1 MKFRNPKTIMALGF
15 SITAIASTAVAV
27 PLALTYFSH
36 SYNSQLDAR
45 QLSSTPVEVVSGGK
59 FTREQFD
66 KAVQDLK
73 IKPMYAQ
80 MQVDNALKLDQSGL
94 YSFHLVNA
102 YDFSTIEN
110 TGFNVEIDSSAA
122 TIEGTTI
129 KNVFVSAYN
138 SVNNITYTKAVD
150 LKGFAAPVAL
160 AVGTSKTLD
169 FEPEKSTITFSSTRF
184 VLPSEFAFMLEDNF
198 QRNFSNSRDLN
209 SAFAKALEQT
219 GAQLDIRNDLNLP
232 TILPQGELLLPKVTI
247 NRQAAQAQAALGQQQ
262 SDAPVYNLSFANFS
276 DQNGTLAIN
285 LEIVDKVSQ
294 KVKAQFTLNIQN
306 LATQK
311 QVSDAINQLVAKNA
325 SQFFTI
331 NKDVEFA
338 LNKDKLTLAQMFA
351 NNEISPSVLESMT
364 HQGYA
369 QYLKQQAKDEAI
381 KNGTYQVAPK
391 VIKPED
397 EEVVLRAKAKDA
409 VVPILPPEN
418 PTKPSLKNSS
428 PINGLQTYFKVN
440 QGPITNDDPRLAGYS
455 FQVYNAGFDFN
466 DPEQTKVKFGLTVT
480 KALDVQSPYL
490 QSLAPQ
496 TTTNSNKNLITNN
509 YKSLTTTTIKT
520 KGTAP
525 YSYNIQYNIPASAEV
540 PLYEIKSASTLT
552 RTIPVSESHSLIL
565 ASDAYAMAQ
574 DLTSLANKSQY
585 SLDEL
590 SRIVSTIYL
599 FNKGY
604 LISSTEKTN
613 LVNLYAS
620 GKTMVAKS
628 AITADTKDLGD
639 QIWTLISQANDNLRA
654 KVAMVAKDK
663 ISFSLVNSDNVA
675 IETIDV
681 TGFGVKSP
689 AFVAANKYRADIFLD
704 ARYGG
709 IEDDHQGGQFIR
721 DYTRGDL
728 KFNLDGNPYDSKG
741 ITLNKALTF
750 DSNSSTIKDA
760 TTNIKDGAVF
770 LAVDLKKLGN
780 DKHYLL
786 TNNEGKGLFIQ
797 KVIRES
803 SDKSKQG
810 NNQQSYKISYI
821 LGMDFKDDS
830 SAGSTSDKD
839 KPLVLLISGQAANK
853 VEDADKNHGISYSLN
868 SSEESIEK
876 NEIESQTKP
885 AKPIDENSEEF
896 KKYNLFL
903 QDQHQNGFDQYAPL
917 QPNSTLVLQIVKTG
931 NLFDIVAQTSASND
945 PSEESIN
952 SLVFSFGDSGKTL
965 NWARIGS
972 EPTDKSKT
980 NDSSKGQV
988 VFKGMAVFEN
998 SNATQTATA
1007 DNIRQ
1012 AFVDTFIL
1020 NK

>member
-110 TGFNVEIDSSAA
+110 AGFNVEIDSSAA

-160 AVGTSKTLD
+160 SVGTSKTLD

-247 NRQAAQAQAALGQQQ
+247 NTQAATAQAALGQQQ

-306 LATQK
+306 LSTQK

-331 NKDVEFA
+331 KQDVEFA

-351 NNEISPSVLESMT
+351 NNQISPSVLESMT
-364 HQGYA
+364 HQNYA

-381 KNGTYQVAPK
+381 KNGTYQAAPK

-428 PINGLQTYFKVN
+428 PINGLGAYFKVN
-440 QGPITNDDPRLAGYS
+440 QGSITNDDPRLAGYS
-455 FQVYNAGFDFN
+455 FQVYGAGFDFN

-496 TTTNSNKNLITNN
+496 STNSNTNLITNN
-509 YKSLTTTTIKT
+509 YNSLTKTTVKNY
-520 KGTAP
+520 GTAP

-574 DLTSLANKSQY
+574 DLTSLASKSEY

-604 LISSTEKTN
+604 LISSAEKTN
-613 LVNLYAS
+613 LVSLYAS
-620 GKTMVAKS
+620 GKTVVAKS

-689 AFVAANKYRADIFLD
+689 AFVAANKYRADVFLD

-709 IEDDHQGGQFIR
+709 IQDDHQGGQFIR

-728 KFNLDGNPYDSKG
+728 KFNLDGNIASPQG
-741 ITLNKALTF
+741 ITLDKALTF
-750 DSNSSTIKDA
+750 ESNGQTIKDE

-797 KVIRES
+797 RVIREESTS
-803 SDKSKQG
+803 SSSTKQTTPL
-810 NNQQSYKISYI
+810 KVSYI
-821 LGMDFKDDS
+821 LGMDFKDKS
-830 SAGSTSDKD
+830 NGVSNSDQD
-839 KPLVLLISGQAANK
+839 KPLVLLISGAAANN
-853 VEDADKNHGISYSLN
+853 VEDADKNHGISYILN
-868 SSEESIEK
+868 SNDESIEK
-876 NEIESQTKP
+876 NEIQTKAKP
-885 AKPIDENSEEF
+885 AKPIEANSDEF

-903 QDQHQNGFDQYAPL
+903 QGQHQSRFDQYAPL

-931 NLFDIVAQTSASND
+931 TLFDIVAQTSASND

-952 SLVFSFGDSGKTL
+952 SLVFSIEDSGKTL

-998 SNATQTATA
+998 SNATQTTTA

>member
-110 TGFNVEIDSSAA
+110 AGFNVEIDSRAA

-138 SVNNITYTKAVD
+138 SVNNITYTKNVD

-160 AVGTSKTLD
+160 SVGTSKTLD

-209 SAFAKALEQT
+209 SAFAKALSQT

-247 NRQAAQAQAALGQQQ
+247 NSQAATAQAALGQQQ

-285 LEIVDKVSQ
+285 LEIADKVSRN
-294 KVKAQFTLNIQN
+294 VKAQFSLEIQN
-306 LATQK
+306 LATLK
-311 QVSDAINQLVAKNA
+311 QVNDAINQLVAKNA

-331 NKDVEFA
+331 KQDVEFA

-351 NNEISPSVLESMT
+351 NNQISPSVLESMT
-364 HQGYA
+364 HQNYA
-369 QYLKQQAKDEAI
+369 QYLKQQAKEEAI
-381 KNGTYQVAPK
+381 KNGTYQAAPK

-397 EEVVLRAKAKDA
+397 EEVVLRAKAKDS

-428 PINGLQTYFKVN
+428 PINGLGAYFDVK

-496 TTTNSNKNLITNN
+496 SADSNKNLITNN
-509 YKSLTTTTIKT
+509 YKSLTTNIVPT
-520 KGTAP
+520 KGSAP

-565 ASDAYAMAQ
+565 ASDAFVMAQ

-590 SRIVSTIYL
+590 NRIVSTIYL

-613 LVNLYAS
+613 LVSLYAS
-620 GKTMVAKS
+620 GKTVVAKS

-675 IETIDV
+675 TETIDV

-689 AFVAANKYRADIFLD
+689 AFVAANKYRADVFLD

-728 KFNLDGNPYDSKG
+728 KFNLDGNTASPQG

-750 DSNSSTIKDA
+750 ESNGQTIKDE

-770 LAVDLKKLGN
+770 LAVDLKSLGN
-780 DKHYLL
+780 EKHYLL

-797 KVIRES
+797 KVIRDES
-803 SDKSKQG
+803 SSSAKQPT
-810 NNQQSYKISYI
+810 STHSFRVSYI
-821 LGMDFKDDS
+821 LGMDLKDGDS
-830 SAGSTSDKD
+830 SKTSTSGQNEKT
-839 KPLVLLISGQAANK
+839 LALLLSGEIATKAEDIEKNK
-853 VEDADKNHGISYSLN
+853 GYSYKYKTN
-868 SSEESIEK
+868 DESIEK
-876 NEIESQTKP
+876 NTLQGSSTTS
-885 AKPIDENSEEF
+885 DEGD
-896 KKYNLFL
+896 KYNAFV
-903 QDQHQNGFDQYAPL
+903 QYQKQNEFDQYAPL
-917 QPNSTLVLQIVKTG
+917 QSDSTLVLQIVKSGTT
-931 NLFDIVAQTSASND
+931 FDIVAQTSASEN
-945 PSEESIN
+945 PSESKLGSFVLSIK
-952 SLVFSFGDSGKTL
+952 DSGKTL

-972 EPTDKSKT
+972 EPTNKSF
-980 NDSSKGQV
+980 NDDRSKGQV
-988 VFKGMAVFEN
+988 VFKGIAIFEN
-998 SNATQTATA
+998 NKELANYNKTPTV
-1007 DNIRQ
+1007 NEIRQ

>member
-59 FTREQFD
+59 FTEEQFD

-110 TGFNVEIDSSAA
+110 AGFNVEIDSSAA

-138 SVNNITYTKAVD
+138 SVNNITYTKSID

-219 GAQLDIRNDLNLP
+219 GAQLNIRNDLNLP

-247 NRQAAQAQAALGQQQ
+247 NSQAAQAQAALGQQQ

-294 KVKAQFTLNIQN
+294 KVKAQFSLEIQN
-306 LATQK
+306 LSTQK

-331 NKDVEFA
+331 KQDVEFA

-351 NNEISPSVLESMT
+351 NNQISPSVLESMR

-369 QYLKQQAKDEAI
+369 QYLKQQAKEEAI
-381 KNGTYQVAPK
+381 KNGTYQAAPK

-397 EEVVLRAKAKDA
+397 ELYVLRAKAKDGIL
-409 VVPILPPEN
+409 PILPPEN

-428 PINGLQTYFKVN
+428 PINVLGTYFKVN
-440 QGPITNDDPRLAGYS
+440 QGSITNDDPRLAGYS
-455 FQVYNAGFDFN
+455 FQVYSAGFDFN

-480 KALDVQSPYL
+480 KALDVKSPYL

-496 TTTNSNKNLITNN
+496 SANSNKNLITNN
-509 YKSLTTTTIKT
+509 YKSLTTNTVPT

-620 GKTMVAKS
+620 GKTVVAKS

-728 KFNLDGNPYDSKG
+728 KFNLDGNIASPQG
-741 ITLNKALTF
+741 ITLDKALTF
-750 DSNSSTIKDA
+750 DSNGQTTKDE

-797 KVIRES
+797 KFITEETTP
-803 SDKSKQG
+803 
-810 NNQQSYKISYI
+810 NNHQQKNYRVSYI
-821 LGMDFKDDS
+821 LGMDLNDQS
-830 SAGSTSDKD
+830 SVGASNNNDKQ
-839 KPLVLLISGQAANK
+839 LVLLLSGPVSRQ
-853 VEDADKNHGISYSLN
+853 VEDADKNKGVSYNFKSN
-868 SSEESIEK
+868 DEAIKK
-876 NEIESQTKP
+876 NEIQQTTPPIKP
-885 AKPIDENSEEF
+885 DNAEF
-896 KKYNLFL
+896 KKYNIFV
-903 QDQHQNGFDQYAPL
+903 QNRKENAFDQYAPL
-917 QPNSTLVLQIVKTG
+917 QSDSTLVLQIVKSGTG
-931 NLFDIVAQTSASND
+931 FDIVAQTSASAN
-945 PSEESIN
+945 PSESNIG
-952 SLVFSFGDSGKTL
+952 SLVFSIEDSGKTL

-972 EPTDKSKT
+972 EPTNKSF
-980 NDSSKGQV
+980 NDDRSKGQV
-988 VFKGMAVFEN
+988 VFKGIAIFEN
-998 SNATQTATA
+998 NKELWNYNKTPTV
-1007 DNIRQ
+1007 NEIRQ

>member
-15 SITAIASTAVAV
+15 SITAIASTVVAV
-27 PLALTYFSH
+27 PLALTYFSY

-59 FTREQFD
+59 FDQEQFD

-102 YDFSTIEN
+102 FDFSTIEN
-110 TGFNVEIDSSAA
+110 AGFNVEIDSSAA
-122 TIEGTTI
+122 TIEDTTI
-129 KNVFVSAYN
+129 KNVIVRAY
-138 SVNNITYTKAVD
+138 NNITTYTKTVD
-150 LKGFAAPVAL
+150 LKGFATPVTL
-160 AVGTSKTLD
+160 SVGTSKTLD

-209 SAFAKALEQT
+209 SAFAKALSQT
-219 GAQLDIRNDLNLP
+219 GAQLNIRNDLNLP
-232 TILPQGELLLPKVTI
+232 TILPQGELLLPTVTI
-247 NRQAAQAQAALGQQQ
+247 NNQAAQAQAALGQQQ
-262 SDAPVYNLSFANFS
+262 LDAPVYNLSFANFS

-285 LEIVDKVSQ
+285 LEIADKVSRN
-294 KVKAQFTLNIQN
+294 VKAQFTLNIQN
-306 LATQK
+306 LATLK
-311 QVSDAINQLVAKNA
+311 QVNDAINQLVAKNA

-331 NKDVEFA
+331 KQDVEFA

-351 NNEISPSVLESMT
+351 NNQISPSVLESMK
-364 HQGYA
+364 HKGYA
-369 QYLKQQAKDEAI
+369 NYLKEQAKEKAI
-381 KNGTYQVAPK
+381 KSGTFKQPAP
-391 VIKPED
+391 VVKPED
-397 EEVVLRAKAKDA
+397 EEVVSRAKSKDG
-409 VVPILPPEN
+409 ILPISPNEN
-418 PTKPSLKNSS
+418 SLKNSS
-428 PINGLQTYFKVN
+428 PINSLQNYFEVK
-440 QGPITNDDPRLAGYS
+440 QGSITNDDPRLANYS
-455 FQVYNAGFDFN
+455 FDVYNAGFDFN
-466 DPEQTKVKFGLTVT
+466 DPEQTKVKFSLNVT

-496 TTTNSNKNLITNN
+496 SADSNTNLITNN
-509 YKSLTTTTIKT
+509 YNSLTTTTVPT

-525 YSYNIQYNIPASAEV
+525 YSYNITYNIPASVEV

-552 RTIPVSESHSLIL
+552 RAIPVSQSHSLIL
-565 ASDAYAMAQ
+565 ASDAFAMAQ
-574 DLTSLANKSQY
+574 DLTSLASKSEY

-590 SRIVSTIYL
+590 NRIVSTIYL

-620 GKTMVAKS
+620 GKTVVAKS
-628 AITADTKDLGD
+628 AITADTQDLGD
-639 QIWTLISQANDNLRA
+639 QIWRLISQANDNLRA

-728 KFNLDGNPYDSKG
+728 KFNLNGNTASPQG
-741 ITLNKALTF
+741 ITLDKAINF
-750 DSNSSTIKDA
+750 ESNSSITKDE

-770 LAVDLKKLGN
+770 LAVDLKNLGL

-797 KVIRES
+797 RILKDENTTGSSTKQPSTSTPSLKV
-803 SDKSKQG
+803 
-810 NNQQSYKISYI
+810 SYI
-821 LGMDFKDDS
+821 LGMDLNENGS
-830 SAGSTSDKD
+830 SSGAKGKTLALLLSGEIAKQAEDIDTNKGHSYNYDTSDEIIK
-839 KPLVLLISGQAANK
+839 
-853 VEDADKNHGISYSLN
+853 KNTSQS
-868 SSEESIEK
+868 
-876 NEIESQTKP
+876 SQTLNE
-885 AKPIDENSEEF
+885 ENN
-896 KKYNLFL
+896 KYNVFV
-903 QDQHQNGFDQYAPL
+903 QYQKQNGFDQYAPL
-917 QPNSTLVLQIVKTG
+917 QPNSTLVLQIVKSGTG
-931 NLFDIVAQTSASND
+931 FDIVAQTSASEN
-945 PSEESIN
+945 PSESKLG
-952 SLVFSFGDSGKTL
+952 SFVFSIQDSGKTL
-965 NWARIGS
+965 NWAKIGS
-972 EPTDKSKT
+972 EPTNKSF
-980 NDSSKGQV
+980 NDDRSKGKV
-988 VFKGMAVFEN
+988 VFKGIAIFEN
-998 SNATQTATA
+998 NKELWNYDKTPTV
-1007 DNIRQ
+1007 NEIRQ
-1012 AFVDTFIL
+1012 AFVDAFIL

>member
-27 PLALTYFSH
+27 PLALTYFSY

-59 FTREQFD
+59 FTEEQFD

-102 YDFSTIEN
+102 FDFSTIEN
-110 TGFNVEIDSSAA
+110 AGFNVEIDSSAA
-122 TIEGTTI
+122 TIEDTTI
-129 KNVFVSAYN
+129 KNVIVRAY
-138 SVNNITYTKAVD
+138 NNITTYTKTVD

-160 AVGTSKTLD
+160 SVGTSKTLD

-209 SAFAKALEQT
+209 SAFTNALSQT
-219 GAQLDIRNDLNLP
+219 GAQLNIRNDLNLP

-247 NRQAAQAQAALGQQQ
+247 NNQAAQAQAALGQQQ
-262 SDAPVYNLSFANFS
+262 LDAPVYNLSFANFS

-285 LEIVDKVSQ
+285 LEIADKVSRN
-294 KVKAQFTLNIQN
+294 VKAQFILNIQN
-306 LATQK
+306 LATLK
-311 QVSDAINQLVAKNA
+311 QVNDAINQLVAKNA

-351 NNEISPSVLESMT
+351 NNQISPSVLESMK
-364 HQGYA
+364 HKGYA
-369 QYLKQQAKDEAI
+369 NYLKEQAKEKAI
-381 KNGTYQVAPK
+381 KSGTFKQPAP
-391 VIKPED
+391 VVKPED
-397 EEVVLRAKAKDA
+397 EEVVLRAKSKDG
-409 VVPILPPEN
+409 ILPISPNEN
-418 PTKPSLKNSS
+418 SLKNSS
-428 PINGLQTYFKVN
+428 PINSLQNYFEVK
-440 QGPITNDDPRLAGYS
+440 QGSITNDDPRLANYS
-455 FQVYNAGFDFN
+455 FNVYSAGFDFN
-466 DPEQTKVKFGLTVT
+466 DPEQTKVKFSLNVT

-496 TTTNSNKNLITNN
+496 SADSNTNLITNN
-509 YKSLTTTTIKT
+509 YNSLTTTTVPT

-525 YSYNIQYNIPASAEV
+525 YSYNITYKIPASVEV

-552 RTIPVSESHSLIL
+552 RTIPVSQSHSLIL
-565 ASDAYAMAQ
+565 ASDAFAMAQ
-574 DLTSLANKSQY
+574 DLTSLASKSEY

-590 SRIVSTIYL
+590 NRIVSTIYL

-620 GKTMVAKS
+620 GKTVVAKS
-628 AITADTKDLGD
+628 AITADTQDLGD
-639 QIWTLISQANDNLRA
+639 QIWRLISQANDNLRA

-675 IETIDV
+675 IETIEV

-728 KFNLDGNPYDSKG
+728 KFNLNGNTASPQG
-741 ITLNKALTF
+741 ITLDKAINF
-750 DSNSSTIKDA
+750 ESNSSITKDE

-770 LAVDLKKLGN
+770 LAVDLKNLGF

-797 KVIRES
+797 RVLKNES
-803 SDKSKQG
+803 TTGSSTTTG
-810 NNQQSYKISYI
+810 NFRVSYI
-821 LGMDFKDDS
+821 LGMDLKENGS
-830 SAGSTSDKD
+830 SSGTQDKT
-839 KPLVLLISGQAANK
+839 LALLLSGEIAKQ
-853 VEDADKNHGISYSLN
+853 VEDIDTNKGHSYN
-868 SSEESIEK
+868 YDVGEESIKK
-876 NEIESQTKP
+876 NTLQRSTKP
-885 AKPIDENSEEF
+885 AQPITADSSEF
-896 KKYNLFL
+896 KKYNIFA
-903 QDQHQNGFDQYAPL
+903 QYQKQNEFDQYAPL
-917 QPNSTLVLQIVKTG
+917 QPNSTLVLQIVKSGTA
-931 NLFDIVAQTSASND
+931 FDIVAQTSASQD
-945 PSEESIN
+945 PSESKLG
-952 SLVFSFGDSGKTL
+952 SLVFSIEDSGKTL
-965 NWARIGS
+965 NWAKIGN
-972 EPTDKSKT
+972 EPTNKSTIGDKSKG
-980 NDSSKGQV
+980 KV
-988 VFKGMAVFEN
+988 VFKGIAIFEN
-998 SNATQTATA
+998 NKELFNYDKTPTV
-1007 DNIRQ
+1007 NEIRQ
-1012 AFVDTFIL
+1012 AFVDAFIL